1 MLRYYI
7 SIFIAFILRDSICQ
21 LVLTIMYTQKVTV
34 NLISATGD
42 PSLCFNVIHKKWSGC
57 TAHMLPEVIGA
68 DQTGFIQGG

>member
-1 MLRYYI
+1 MLLFYGIVY
-7 SIFIAFILRDSICQ
+7 
-21 LVLTIMYTQKVTV
+21 VNKYKLTINMYTQKVTV

-68 DQTGFIQGG
+68 DQTSFIQGG

>member
-1 MLRYYI
+1 
-7 SIFIAFILRDSICQ
+7 
-21 LVLTIMYTQKVTV
+21 MYTQKVTV

-57 TAHMLPEVIGA
+57 TSHILPEVIGA